1 MYVAGGMKRDQ
12 PELSEDKVLL
22 QALRD
27 FNLGKLTAD
36 DHGIFMGLLNDL
48 FPKMLDLVPRL
59 RDMPFEEQIVKSA
72 VELGTYW
79 AFRTKSWPPC
89 LPILVPEGTITSD
102 CLSIHRD
109 IHD

>member
-1 MYVAGGMKRDQ
+1 MKRDQ

-79 AFRTKSWPPC
+79 AFHQILPSLFAHTRTR
-89 LPILVPEGTITSD
+89 
-102 CLSIHRD
+102 RD
-109 IHD
+109 YYL